1 MYSGETKIANL
12 VGEQLQK
19 KKKRKK
25 KKKKKKNKKNKK
37 KKKRKNGR
45 GEVGAGIRRFDYK
58 IESFNKSHT
67 TFC

>member
-25 KKKKKKNKKNKK
+25 KKKKEKK
-37 KKKRKNGR
+37 KGSGSSEHR
-45 GEVGAGIRRFDYK
+45 IC
-58 IESFNKSHT
+58 
-67 TFC
+67 FC

>member
-25 KKKKKKNKKNKK
+25 KKKKKKTIIKTIRI
-37 KKKRKNGR
+37 KKRIGGGR
-45 GEVGAGIRRFDYK
+45 
-58 IESFNKSHT
+58 
-67 TFC
+67 

>member
-25 KKKKKKNKKNKK
+25 KKKK
-37 KKKRKNGR
+37 
-45 GEVGAGIRRFDYK
+45 EQQ
-58 IESFNKSHT
+58 E
-67 TFC
+67 

>member
-25 KKKKKKNKKNKK
+25 KKKKKNKK
-37 KKKRKNGR
+37 KKKKKNKIKN
-45 GEVGAGIRRFDYK
+45 GIRRFDYK